1 MFKNLIPRKR
11 QSDSGLMEVDP
22 KNEMAQ
28 FRANFDRML
37 NDVWRGNWDDA
48 WNNGWGCD
56 VKDAED
62 EIVVRAEAP
71 GFEPDEIDVRLS
83 AGRLVMQA
91 EHRAEQHT
99 TENGDGQ
106 FSSYG
111 KFYRAMSVPAG
122 IEADKIEARYKN
134 GVLEVHLPKGE
145 EAKSK
150 RIAVQAK

>member
-1 MFKNLIPRKR
+1 MFKNLIPWKQ
-11 QSDSGLMEVDP
+11 QSDADLMEADP
-22 KNEMAQ
+22 RNELAD

-37 NDVWRGNWDDA
+37 SNLWRGDWNDAWDD
-48 WNNGWGCD
+48 GWGCD
-56 VKDAED
+56 VQDSED
-62 EIVVRAEAP
+62 EIVVRAEVP

-83 AGRLVMQA
+83 SGRLVLQA
-91 EHRAEQHT
+91 EHKTERET
-99 TENGDGQ
+99 SENGGGH

-122 IEADKIEARYKN
+122 IEADKIEANYKN

-145 EAKSK
+145 AAKSK

>member
-1 MFKNLIPRKR
+1 MFKNLIPWTN
-11 QSDSGLMEVDP
+11 QNDTEMMEVDP
-22 KNEMAQ
+22 KTELAQ
-28 FRANFDRML
+28 LRANFDRML
-37 NDVWRGNWDDA
+37 NKMWAGDLDDA
-48 WNNGWGCD
+48 WNQGWGCD
-56 VKDAED
+56 VQDAEN

-71 GFEPDEIDVRLS
+71 GFEPEEIDVRLS

-91 EHRAEQHT
+91 EHKTEQQTH
-99 TENGDGQ
+99 ENGNGHY
-106 FSSYG
+106 SSYG

-122 IEADKIEARYKN
+122 IEAEKIEAKYKN

>member
-1 MFKNLIPRKR
+1 MFKNLIPWKHSND
-11 QSDSGLMEVDP
+11 SDLIDTETS
-22 KNEMAQ
+22 NELSQ

-37 NDVWRGNWDDA
+37 SNMWRGDWDET
-48 WNNGWGCD
+48 WNSGWGCD
-56 VKDAED
+56 VHDAEN

-71 GFEPDEIDVRLS
+71 GFDPQEMDVRLS

-91 EHRAEQHT
+91 EHK
-99 TENGDGQ
+99 TERDTGGDGKGH

-122 IEADKIEARYKN
+122 IEADKIEASYKN

-145 EAKSK
+145 QAKAK
-150 RIAVQAK
+150 RITVQAK

>member
-1 MFKNLIPRKR
+1 MFKNLIPWTN
-11 QSDSGLMEVDP
+11 QNDTEMMEVDP
-22 KNEMAQ
+22 KTELAQ
-28 FRANFDRML
+28 LRSNFDRML
-37 NDVWRGNWDDA
+37 NKMWTGEWDDA
-48 WNNGWGCD
+48 WNQGWGCD
-56 VKDAED
+56 VQDAEN

-71 GFEPDEIDVRLS
+71 GFEPEEIDVRLS

-91 EHRAEQHT
+91 EHKTEQQT
-99 TENGDGQ
+99 QENGNGHY
-106 FSSYG
+106 SSYG

-122 IEADKIEARYKN
+122 IEAEKIEAKYKN

>member
-1 MFKNLIPRKR
+1 MFKNLISRKPKT
-11 QSDSGLMEVDP
+11 DAELVKVDP
-22 KNEMAQ
+22 QYELTQ

-37 NDVWRGNWDDA
+37 SNLWRGDWDDA

-56 VKDAED
+56 IQDAEH

-91 EHRAEQHT
+91 EHKSEQDN
-99 TENGDGQ
+99 TERGSGH

-122 IEADKIEARYKN
+122 IEADKIQANYKN

-145 EAKSK
+145 DAKSQ

>member
-1 MFKNLIPRKR
+1 MFKNLIPWKH
-11 QSDSGLMEVDP
+11 QSDSDLMEVDP
-22 KNEMAQ
+22 KNELAQ

-37 NDVWRGNWDDA
+37 SKMWSGDWDDA

-56 VKDAED
+56 VQDAED

-83 AGRLVMQA
+83 AGRLVIHA
-91 EHRAEQHT
+91 EHKTEQDT
-99 TENGDGQ
+99 TGNGGH

-122 IEADKIEARYKN
+122 IEADKIEASYKN
-134 GVLEVHLPKGE
+134 GILEVHLPKGE

-150 RIAVQAK
+150 RIAVHAK